1 MVTMRARRGASSLGC
16 LVTLLLVVAITYF
29 AVNVGEVYLRYYQFA
44 DAMRQEARFASRRD
58 DATIRRRL
66 QARADSLGLPPGADK
81 IRVRRAQRFISISSE
96 YYETIE
102 LPGTT
107 REVYFNP
114 RVETT
119 F

>member
-1 MVTMRARRGASSLGC
+1 MVTRVRRGGSSLGC
-16 LVTLLLVVAITYF
+16 LVTLLILSAVVYF
-29 AVNVGEVYLRYYQFA
+29 CVNVGEVYLRFYQFN
-44 DAMRQEARFASRRD
+44 DAMKQEARFAARRD

-66 QARADSLGLPPGADK
+66 QARADSLGLPEGANRV
-81 IRVRRAQRFISISSE
+81 RVRRNTRRIIISSE

-102 LPGTT
+102 LPLHT

-114 RVETT
+114 SAEYD